1 MKKLNE
7 MNARELEQ
15 FKLMVKDY
23 QQSNRDLWVPVSF
36 VADSHGVSTRRIR
49 ALLAEGRIDGRQLE
63 NGYWQVSWPLRIQLG
78 RRGPQIAFLQPRSLK
93 RPELKTV

>member
-7 MNARELEQ
+7 MDSKELEN
-15 FKLMVKDY
+15 FKLMVRER
-23 QQSNRDLWVPVSF
+23 QQLGSDLWVPVSF
-36 VADSHGVSTRRIR
+36 VADAHGVSTRRIR

-63 NGYWQVSWPLRIQLG
+63 NGFWQVSWPLRIQLG
-78 RRGPQIAFLQPRSLK
+78 RRGPQIAFLQPKASK